1 MEIKCQD
8 STELKAEGNELFR
21 EMISFSVGD
30 KRADMLAKIYSNG
43 EIITYNMDNNC
54 YYSDDRAV
62 RSPLENEISTETLD
76 DLCKAAEIQ
85 VRNDYGR
92 IQSMTMKDNALYSN
106 RFEFN
111 AYEDMTNIVD
121 SMQISSGTVIA
132 DLKGTDANGKAI
144 DAYIIVHGEV
154 SVTFEGEDY
163 DDPADFPVELKE
175 IIKQDRLWAD
185 ERVYVSNNNWFE
197 LVVNEGY
204 DAQVID
210 CEGSCVAALY
220 ESLAEA
226 INDEIDNGSL
236 QAQKLP
242 VSHCDFVMD
251 GGGSYVN
258 YQYTL
263 PEGLYNTIYNMGA
276 NEKVQLDGFYND
288 IILIVTKDADYNKE
302 SKDNMNVVNVD
313 FQLNGKSIATTE
325 DIHVTEL
332 EEILSSIRN
341 GEVQGTKTLVDET
354 RTLPQIEANE
364 KEEIARQKELLTAHR
379 TESIIGLQ
387 ITTNDFQN
395 AEIVATQG
403 NEITCRMNDSMD
415 LRTFSCDELI
425 NNQDDKSVR
434 EALKQ
439 YKEEHKE
446 DVASEITNKKQSVGR

>member
-62 RSPLENEISTETLD
+62 RSPLENEISTETLA

-163 DDPADFPVELKE
+163 DDPADFPVELKK
-175 IIKQDRLWAD
+175 IITQDRLWAD

-210 CEGSCVAALY
+210 CEGSCVGTLY

-242 VSHCDFVMD
+242 DSHCGFVLN

-258 YQYTL
+258 YRYRL
-263 PEGLYNTIYNMGA
+263 PEDTFASIDNMGIDEA
-276 NEKVQLDGFYND
+276 LHLDNYYNGV
-288 IILIVTKDADYNKE
+288 ILEMTKKADYDANK
-302 SKDNMNVVNVD
+302 NVTVGFRV
-313 FQLNGKSIATTE
+313 NGKLIAE
-325 DIHVTEL
+325 ADNIHVAEL
-332 EEILSSIRN
+332 EEILTAIRN
-341 GEVQGTKTLVDET
+341 GEVQGNVTLKNET
-354 RTLPQIEANE
+354 RTLPQIVAENEAND
-364 KEEIARQKELLTAHR
+364 IVGLLINVDGKNAYITA
-379 TESIIGLQ
+379 
-387 ITTNDFQN
+387 
-395 AEIVATQG
+395 VKG
-403 NEITCRMNDSMD
+403 NTITCAEAGNGEIKSY
-415 LRTFSCDELI
+415 SCEELI
-425 NNQDDKSVR
+425 SNQDDKCVR
-434 EALKQ
+434 EALRR
-439 YKEEHKE
+439 YKEGNKE
-446 DVASEITNKKQSVGR
+446 DEIKETREKEHENNKTER